1 MTNELKV
8 LITIGVATVV
18 LFVGAIWWMTG
29 QNPDSKIAD
38 PGLLQRTDSHQT
50 STASAQVTL
59 VEFGDFQCPSCAAVH
74 PGVKALLAKYPT
86 QLKLVFR
93 NFPLSM
99 HANAQ
104 IAAEAAE
111 AAGAQG
117 KYWEMHDWLYE
128 HEAEWNTANKPQEV
142 FAGQAKNLGLNV
154 DQFNQALTDHSFA
167 KVIQQDAAD
176 GNNLG
181 VDATPTFYLNGKK
194 LTSSLLELQAK
205 IDEAIKAAK

>member
-8 LITIGVATVV
+8 IITIGIATVG
-18 LFVGAIWWMTG
+18 LFIGTIWWMTS

-38 PGLLQRTDSHQT
+38 PALLQRADSHQT
-50 STASAQVTL
+50 STNSAQVTL

-86 QLKLVFR
+86 QLKFVFR
-93 NFPLSM
+93 NFPLSI
-99 HANAQ
+99 HQNAA

-128 HEAEWNTANKPQEV
+128 HESDWNNSTQPQEV
-142 FAGQAKNLGLNV
+142 FATQAKALGLNV
-154 DQFNQALTDHSFA
+154 DQFNKALADHTFA
-167 KVIQQDAAD
+167 KFIQQDIAD
-176 GNNLG
+176 GNNVG

-194 LTSSLLELQAK
+194 MKNSLNELEAK
-205 IDEAIKAAK
+205 IDDAVKAGQ